1 MRLPVFGIKPG
12 VSEVHWDSWPRI
24 DEAIASYEVFT
35 ALRAAGVIGPGTRF
49 QHAGV
54 VRSVRGSG

>member
-1 MRLPVFGIKPG
+1 
-12 VSEVHWDSWPRI
+12 VHWDSWPRI
-24 DEAIASYEVFT
+24 DDAIASYEVFT